1 MGLPRMAGT
10 GGLAWPA
17 LYYPTA
23 PPEKLPEALG
33 LPAEP
38 HSTACEKAASLG
50 LLGAKVP
57 GLGQAAREHLPVADV
72 SSQVSLRWGCTGMWG
87 PGCRGSMFC
96 WPLL

>member
-33 LPAEP
+33 LTVAPTSPAFE
-38 HSTACEKAASLG
+38 AAASLG
-50 LLGAKVP
+50 FLGVLETGTA
-57 GLGQAAREHLPVADV
+57 GREHLSIAEV
-72 SSQVSLRWGCTGMWG
+72 S
-87 PGCRGSMFC
+87 
-96 WPLL
+96 

>member
-33 LPAEP
+33 LTVAP
-38 HSTACEKAASLG
+38 TAPPFEAAAFRGFLKILPTGISI
-50 LLGAKVP
+50 
-57 GLGQAAREHLPVADV
+57 REHLSVAKV
-72 SSQVSLRWGCTGMWG
+72 S
-87 PGCRGSMFC
+87 
-96 WPLL
+96 